1 MIIRIYNYL
10 RPPLARNPRKYWL
23 SAVSV
28 GYFSVAFGGI
38 LRNFGAVP
46 GNGGVHF
53 RPLSSLGVIFRNSLP
68 VVLDVVLPSQLFR
81 KGSFSVT
88 LPVRACGYAI
98 ATSHLRGKSS

>member
-10 RPPLARNPRKYWL
+10 RPPLAHNPRKYWL

-38 LRNFGAVP
+38 LRNLGAVL

-68 VVLDVVLPSQLFR
+68 FCVAIPSQLFR

-88 LPVRACGYAI
+88 LPRPCMWLCN
-98 ATSHLRGKSS
+98 SHQSFKG

>member
-23 SAVSV
+23 SSVSV
-28 GYFSVAFGGI
+28 GSFFVAFGGI
-38 LRNFGAVP
+38 LRNLGAVP
-46 GNGGVHF
+46 GNGWVHF

-68 VVLDVVLPSQLFR
+68 FVLYVAIPSRLFR

-88 LPVRACGYAI
+88 LPRPCMLLCHSNQSFKG
-98 ATSHLRGKSS
+98 

>member
-28 GYFSVAFGGI
+28 GSFSVAFGGI
-38 LRNFGAVP
+38 LRNLGAVP

-68 VVLDVVLPSQLFR
+68 FVLYVAIPSRLFR

-88 LPVRACGYAI
+88 LPRPCMWLCH
-98 ATSHLRGKSS
+98 SHQSFKG

>member
-38 LRNFGAVP
+38 LRNLGAVP

-53 RPLSSLGVIFRNSLP
+53 RPLSVLGVKFGNSRDFRPLCHA
-68 VVLDVVLPSQLFR
+68 VFR
-81 KGSFSVT
+81 MVNKGSFSVT
-88 LPVRACGYAI
+88 LPRPCMWLCH
-98 ATSHLRGKSS
+98 SHQSFKG